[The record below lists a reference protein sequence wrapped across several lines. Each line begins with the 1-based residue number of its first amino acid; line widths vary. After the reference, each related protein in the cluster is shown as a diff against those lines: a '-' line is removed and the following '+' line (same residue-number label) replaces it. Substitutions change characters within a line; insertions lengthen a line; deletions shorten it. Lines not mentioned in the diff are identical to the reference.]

1 MKQTLKQL
9 KQSIR
14 ELESLLEK
22 PRMKT
27 EFAREAKDLEE
38 AVSMISSVR
47 RRIKSKVKE
56 AEAED

>member
-14 ELESLLEK
+14 DLESLLEK
-22 PRMKT
+22 PRMKA
-27 EFAREAKDLEE
+27 EFAREGKDLEE
-38 AVSMISSVR
+38 AISMISSVR

-56 AEAED
+56 TEAED